1 MGMVIGIDVGGST
14 TKIIGVDKEGIKHPM
29 IVKAEDPI
37 TSLFGAFGKYIYDN
51 GISLNDIDKVMLT
64 GVGSAY
70 VNQPLYGLSTDHTD
84 EFLANGLGA
93 HYDSQLQDLIV
104 VSMGTGTS
112 FVKVEGGEN
121 ISHIGGIG
129 IGGGTI
135 QGLSCLLLKTQNI
148 HQVVKMAEKGVI
160 ENIDLQIKDICNT
173 PLPGLPLDATASTF
187 GKASSNASM
196 EDVAAGIIHMVLQ
209 SIGQSVILA
218 ALNSHIKDFV
228 LIGNLTK
235 MPQCKEIFP
244 VMEKMYQCHFCKS
257 PHKIRHKLSLPTVLL
272 QLKHNCRSLLP
283 QNLSGP
289 PSPLRLPW
297 SGVLLSHKEQRH
309 SSYSQ

>member
-14 TKIIGVDKEGIKHPM
+14 TKIIGIDKDGIKHPM
-29 IVKAEDPI
+29 IVRAADPI

-51 GISLNDIDKVMLT
+51 GINLKDIEKVMLT

-70 VNQPLYGLSTDHTD
+70 VNQPLYGLPTAHTD

-93 HYDSQLQDLIV
+93 QYSLQIKNLIV

-112 FVKVEGGEN
+112 FVKVEEN
-121 ISHIGGIG
+121 KICHIGGIG

-135 QGLSCLLLKTQNI
+135 LGLSRLLLHTQDI
-148 HQVVKMAEKGVI
+148 HQIVEMAQKGTI
-160 ENIDLQIKDICNT
+160 ENIDLQIKDICNSA
-173 PLPGLPLDATASTF
+173 LPGFPLDATASTF
-187 GKASSNASM
+187 GKANANSSS

-228 LIGNLTK
+228 LIGNLAK
-235 MPQCKEIFP
+235 LPQCQVIFP
-244 VMEKMYQCHFCKS
+244 ILEEMYQCRFYI
-257 PHKIRHKLSLPTVLL
+257 PEYAEYRTALGAALAYA
-272 QLKHNCRSLLP
+272 N
-283 QNLSGP
+283 
-289 PSPLRLPW
+289 
-297 SGVLLSHKEQRH
+297 
-309 SSYSQ
+309 SSNF

>member
-70 VNQPLYGLSTDHTD
+70 VNQPL
-84 EFLANGLGA
+84 
-93 HYDSQLQDLIV
+93 
-104 VSMGTGTS
+104 
-112 FVKVEGGEN
+112 
-121 ISHIGGIG
+121 
-129 IGGGTI
+129 
-135 QGLSCLLLKTQNI
+135 
-148 HQVVKMAEKGVI
+148 
-160 ENIDLQIKDICNT
+160 ICNT

-244 VMEKMYQCHFCKS
+244 VMEEMYQCHFWI
-257 PHKIRHKLSLPTVLL
+257 PEYAEYRTALGAALAYTHK
-272 QLKHNCRSLLP
+272 
-283 QNLSGP
+283 
-289 PSPLRLPW
+289 
-297 SGVLLSHKEQRH
+297 
-309 SSYSQ
+309 

>member
-160 ENIDLQIKDICNT
+160 ENIDLQIKGICNT

-244 VMEKMYQCHFCKS
+244 VMEKMYQCHFWIPEYAEYRTALGAALAYTYK
-257 PHKIRHKLSLPTVLL
+257 
-272 QLKHNCRSLLP
+272 
-283 QNLSGP
+283 
-289 PSPLRLPW
+289 
-297 SGVLLSHKEQRH
+297 
-309 SSYSQ
+309 

>member
-29 IVKAEDPI
+29 LVRAEDPI
-37 TSLFGAFGKYIYDN
+37 TSLFGALGKYIYDN
-51 GISLNDIDKVMLT
+51 GISLSDIEKVMLT

-70 VNQPLYGLSTDHTD
+70 VNQPLYGLPTDHTD

-93 HYDSQLQDLIV
+93 HYGSQLQDLIV

-112 FVKVEGGEN
+112 FVKVEGNN

-135 QGLSCLLLKTQNI
+135 QGLSRLLLKTQDI
-148 HQVVKMAEKGVI
+148 HQVVEMAEKGII
-160 ENIDLQIKDICNT
+160 ENIDLQIRDICNT

-187 GKASSNASM
+187 GKASLNASM
-196 EDVAAGIIHMVLQ
+196 EDVAPGIIHMVLQ

-228 LIGNLTK
+228 LIGNLAK

-244 VMEKMYQCHFCKS
+244 VMEKMYQCRFWIPEYAEYRTALGAALAYTYK
-257 PHKIRHKLSLPTVLL
+257 
-272 QLKHNCRSLLP
+272 
-283 QNLSGP
+283 
-289 PSPLRLPW
+289 
-297 SGVLLSHKEQRH
+297 
-309 SSYSQ
+309 

>member
-112 FVKVEGGEN
+112 FVKVEGGKN

-129 IGGGTI
+129 TV
-135 QGLSCLLLKTQNI
+135 SYT
-148 HQVVKMAEKGVI
+148 H
-160 ENIDLQIKDICNT
+160 
-173 PLPGLPLDATASTF
+173 
-187 GKASSNASM
+187 
-196 EDVAAGIIHMVLQ
+196 
-209 SIGQSVILA
+209 
-218 ALNSHIKDFV
+218 
-228 LIGNLTK
+228 LT
-235 MPQCKEIFP
+235 
-244 VMEKMYQCHFCKS
+244 
-257 PHKIRHKLSLPTVLL
+257 LPT
-272 QLKHNCRSLLP
+272 N
-283 QNLSGP
+283 
-289 PSPLRLPW
+289 
-297 SGVLLSHKEQRH
+297 
-309 SSYSQ
+309 